1 MRRVAIVTRRLASEF
16 ARATGM
22 LGEGMGG
29 EANGISGPVAG
40 SKLAAIYGDKPDAYF
55 ANARRDIVQQLATGA
70 GDAVLELGCGSGG
83 TGRLA
88 MSSGKAGLY
97 VGIELD
103 PRAAAQA
110 AETFS
115 EVLVGDVESLDLT
128 PLNEMF
134 DALIISEVLEH
145 LTDPW
150 DTLKRLVG
158 CLKPGG
164 AVFASS
170 PNVANWMVIAELLKG
185 RFRYDEVGVMD
196 RTHLRWFTPESYRS
210 LFENAGVEILELA
223 PLVPLRPKA
232 KFIDA
237 ITGGRLRHLFI
248 GQITIR
254 GRRASA

>member
-1 MRRVAIVTRRLASEF
+1 
-16 ARATGM
+16 
-22 LGEGMGG
+22 MGDEVKG
-29 EANGISGPVAG
+29 GSGSAPG
-40 SKLAAIYGDKPDAYF
+40 LRLAAIYRDKPEAYF
-55 ANARRDIVQQLATGA
+55 ANARRDIVQQLPTGP

-88 MSSGKAGLY
+88 MSSGKAGRY

-103 PRAAAQA
+103 PRAASQA

-115 EVLVGDVESLDLT
+115 EVLVGDVERLDLS
-128 PLNEMF
+128 PLRGAF

-150 DTLKRLVG
+150 DTLKRLVA

-170 PNVANWMVIAELLKG
+170 PNVANWMVIVELLKG
-185 RFRYDEVGVMD
+185 HFRYAEVGVMD

-210 LFENAGVEILELA
+210 LFEGAGVEILELA

-232 KFIDA
+232 RLIDA
-237 ITGGRLRHLFI
+237 VTGGRLRHLFI

-254 GRRASA
+254 GRRSAA